1 MGRKARAI
9 RRVEQEA
16 RVALATM
23 TFAVGAPFWEID
35 LGGIDLAD
43 DVAEAPQAAVLA
55 AAERAWAVGG
65 ADGAPLYC
73 VLVLDEDTMARLR
86 LEPPILRRVS

>member
-1 MGRKARAI
+1 MGRKARAL
-9 RRVEQEA
+9 RRVEHEA

-23 TFAVGAPFWEID
+23 TFAAGAPFWEID
-35 LGGIDLAD
+35 LTGVGLGE

-55 AAERAWAVGG
+55 AAERAWVVGG

-73 VLVLDEDTMARLR
+73 VLVVDEPTMARLR
-86 LEPPILRRVS
+86 LAPPPLRSVS